1 MIDHHAGLGK
11 SNSDADICNREGPVS
26 RALFEPHPTHQRQL
40 SVSMRVVIAPMTGSL
55 CIGINPVETYKRAGT
70 YAKHLLPS
78 LPFTPG
84 ADGAGMV
91 EAIGN
96 GVSSVA
102 VGDRVWLSG
111 SVSGHHKPL

>member
-1 MIDHHAGLGK
+1 
-11 SNSDADICNREGPVS
+11 
-26 RALFEPHPTHQRQL
+26 
-40 SVSMRVVIAPMTGSL
+40 
-55 CIGINPVETYKRAGT
+55 VETYKRAGT

-84 ADGAGMV
+84 ADGAGTV
-91 EAIGN
+91 EAIGA

-111 SVSGHHKPL
+111 SVSGEYQPLLTQCVSWHPSEP